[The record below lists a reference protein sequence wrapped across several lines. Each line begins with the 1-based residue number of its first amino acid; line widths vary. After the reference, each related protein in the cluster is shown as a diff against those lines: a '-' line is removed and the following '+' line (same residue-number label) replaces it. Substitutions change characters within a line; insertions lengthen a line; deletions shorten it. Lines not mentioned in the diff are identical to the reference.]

1 MSNDDILGLYESVA
15 AITNQMLEA
24 AKQEDW
30 TELAALEAQCR
41 EYVSKMQTIDKSKPL
56 SGPALQKKLASVN
69 KILADDREIRNLTDP
84 WMVKLAGMLHA
95 NGGERSLPA

>member
-15 AITNQMLEA
+15 DITNQMLEA

-30 TELAALEAQCR
+30 AQLAALETQCR
-41 EYVSKMQTIDKSKPL
+41 EYVSKMQKIDKTQPL
-56 SGPALQKKLASVN
+56 SGPALQRKLASVTR
-69 KILADDREIRNLTDP
+69 ILADDREIRNLTDP